1 MILCYRSGFF
11 HSMSYF
17 QNFSMLLNFASHCGI
32 KCNHMF
38 SSNTLICSP
47 SDKHLD
53 FFQLLLPKTT
63 LHISSYGPAWSSLIH
78 RAYSC
83 LSLINATECS
93 PGWMNL
99 ISLPTKNEATH
110 SNRYEIAISYLFEGK
125 WTKFGPSCS
134 SENDEKTD
142 YGYVLKN
149 ISQDFLIE

>member
-1 MILCYRSGFF
+1 MILCYRSCFF

-17 QNFSMLLNFASHCGI
+17 QNFSMLLNFASNCGI

-47 SDKHLD
+47 SDDHLD

-63 LHISSYGPAWSSLIH
+63 LHISPYGPAWSSLIH

-110 SNRYEIAISYLFEGK
+110 LLFHIYLK
-125 WTKFGPSCS
+125 
-134 SENDEKTD
+134 ENGLNLDQVVAVRMMRKQIMD
-142 YGYVLKN
+142 M
-149 ISQDFLIE
+149 F